1 MARMSAKEAA
11 LRLLLQDDFEA
22 YAAACLKIRT
32 KSGDVAPLL
41 LNRSQLHLHNR
52 LEAQRKET
60 GRVRALV
67 LKGRQVGISTYIGGR
82 FYWRGTHRR
91 GLRTFILAHLDA
103 ASDNLFDIAKRFH
116 DNCPNA
122 FRPQTGA
129 SNAKELSFSALDG
142 GVKVATA
149 GSKSV
154 GRSET
159 IQLFHGSEL
168 GYWPN
173 AGAHFSGIMQAL
185 AKCDDTECILESTAN
200 GIGNVFHTLW
210 KAAER
215 GESEF
220 EPIFIPWFW
229 HEEYE
234 AEPPEDWR
242 APVKF
247 AEYAELYDLTRAQV
261 YWAWSENRTLGQ
273 ATDGTVDEP
282 CFRFRQEFPANA
294 DEAFSSSGEET
305 FIPALSVLKARKATT
320 IRPYGPV
327 IIGVDPAR
335 GGKDKTAIID
345 RQGRVMGRYA
355 CRKVDFGHDTM
366 PIAGELVRLYRDLTG
381 RGERVFV
388 CIDST
393 GLGGPLYDRIKE
405 ILPPGRVYPVN
416 FGSQAND
423 PDRYTNRRAEIWQ
436 LLHDW
441 FQDPAGIKC
450 PDLDELQGDVC
461 APIRGKGATRFDSAG
476 RLILESKDHIAER
489 LNFSPD
495 FGDAAALT
503 FAVDMGV
510 LLERE
515 DDEDD
520 EEDSWR
526 DAAWHFDRSETTG
539 Y

>member
-1 MARMSAKEAA
+1 MSAKEAE
-11 LRLLLQDDFEA
+11 LRLRFRDDFEA

-41 LNRSQLHLHNR
+41 LNRSQQFLHDR

-60 GRVRALV
+60 GKVRAIV
-67 LKGRQVGISTYIGGR
+67 LKGRQTGCSTYVGGR
-82 FYWRGTHRR
+82 FYWRATHRP
-91 GLRTFILAHLDA
+91 GLRAFILAHLDA
-103 ASDNLFDIAKRFH
+103 ASDNLFDIAKRYH
-116 DNCPNA
+116 DQCPDA

-142 GVKVATA
+142 TFKVATA
-149 GSKSV
+149 GSKST

-159 IQLFHGSEL
+159 LQLFHGSEVA
-168 GYWPN
+168 YWPN
-173 AGAHFSGIMQAL
+173 AEEHFAGIMQAL
-185 AKCDDTECILESTAN
+185 AKCDGTECILESTAN

-220 EPIFIPWFW
+220 LPVFVPWFW
-229 HEEYE
+229 SEDY
-234 AEPPEDWR
+234 ATDPPNNWR
-242 APVKF
+242 APAKF
-247 AEYAELYDLTRAQV
+247 CDYAELYDLTAAQL
-261 YWAWSENRTLGQ
+261 YWAWSENRTLAQ

-282 CFRFRQEFPANA
+282 CHRFRQEFPANA
-294 DEAFSSSGEET
+294 DEAFSSSGEEN
-305 FIPALSVLKARKATT
+305 FIPALSVLKARKAEI

-345 RQGRVMGRYA
+345 RQGRVLGRNV
-355 CRKVDFGHDTM
+355 CRKADFGHDTM

-381 RGERVFV
+381 RGERVFL
-388 CIDST
+388 CFDTT
-393 GLGGPLYDRIKE
+393 GLGGPLYDRVKE
-405 ILPPGRVYPVN
+405 ILPRGRCYPVN
-416 FGSQAND
+416 FGSQALD
-423 PDRYTNRRAEIWQ
+423 ADRYTNRRAEIWQ

-441 FQDPAGIKC
+441 FLDPAGVQC
-450 PDLDELQGDVC
+450 PDDDAFQGDIC
-461 APIRGKGATRFDSAG
+461 APIRGKGATRYDSNG
-476 RLILESKDHIAER
+476 KLILESKEHIAER

-495 FGDAAALT
+495 YGDAAALT

-510 LLERE
+510 LIEDE

-520 EEDSWR
+520 
-526 DAAWHFDRSETTG
+526 DAMASYAQFQRNSITG